1 MGKDI
6 ARPLNTVRG
15 ESVGIGTFDNPL
27 DFIAEDHMREREVC
41 ALIDRIVASA
51 PMEEAERDQ
60 ILAFLEVRL
69 PQHLADEEID
79 LFPLMLKRC
88 DPEDEIEAVIGKL
101 QSDHGHALADAPTIF
116 AIIQGLD
123 TNSPKP
129 TRSEAAQMAEFA
141 HHARRHLILENAVI
155 LPIARARLTGGDLN
169 TMKRHMLERRGLC
182 NTGKMRDA
190 E

>member
-1 MGKDI
+1 MNKPSERQRNAARGESSG
-6 ARPLNTVRG
+6 ARPLHG
-15 ESVGIGTFDNPL
+15 PL

-51 PMEEAERDQ
+51 SMDQ
-60 ILAFLEVRL
+60 ADLDQVLVFLEAVL

-88 DPEDEIEAVIGKL
+88 APEDEIEKVIDRL
-101 QSDHGHALADAPTIF
+101 QSDHGHALADAPAIA
-116 AIIQGLD
+116 AIIQGIGASL
-123 TNSPKP
+123 SKP
-129 TRSEAAQMAEFA
+129 SQSDCALLSDFA

-155 LPIARARLTGGDLN
+155 LPIARARLTKKDLRL
-169 TMKRHMLERRGLC
+169 MERHMLERRGLSSPL
-182 NTGKMRDA
+182 G